1 MNKLVEY
8 METHHAPL
16 MTAYESVRVE
26 TVMDDTAWTREE
38 IFEMAM
44 EEWSKKVEE
53 YGLKV
58 KLWGISYG
66 TSEPP
71 VIVIKGTPE
80 NFLKIAPPN
89 MPYVNT
95 RTNMVAVF

>member
-1 MNKLVEY
+1 MSELKYYITYGHFKPELQGQEKI
-8 METHHAPL
+8 TK
-16 MTAYESVRVE
+16 
-26 TVMDDTAWTREE
+26 
-38 IFEMAM
+38 AM

-53 YGLKV
+53 YDLKV

-66 TSEPP
+66 TSEPL

-95 RTNMVAVF
+95 RTNIVAVF

>member
-1 MNKLVEY
+1 MSELKYYITYGHFKPELQGQAKI
-8 METHHAPL
+8 TK
-16 MTAYESVRVE
+16 
-26 TVMDDTAWTREE
+26 
-38 IFEMAM
+38 AM
-44 EEWSKKVEE
+44 EEWSNKVQE

-66 TSEPP
+66 TSEPL
-71 VIVIKGTPE
+71 VIVIKGTSE
-80 NFLKIAPPN
+80 NFLKIAPPM